1 MNAIVKK
8 SLTPDEENAVLSLLE
23 DSFGCE
29 VSSDFCL
36 SSVVS
41 SIWVEN
47 SESVLC
53 GVALIESQ
61 FNQNYLS
68 KFAVRPTMRGDGIAK
83 LMWESLCE
91 SYSSFFWRAKS
102 ENPFSTWY
110 ERHADGCI
118 HNEKWSI
125 FWHGIEGK
133 QINDVVNYA
142 EMRPMDFIY

>member
-1 MNAIVKK
+1 MNVIVKK
-8 SLTPDEENAVLSLLE
+8 SLTPDEENTVLSLLE
-23 DSFGCE
+23 ESFGCE
-29 VSSDFCL
+29 VSSDSFL

-47 SESVLC
+47 SKCVLC

-61 FNQNYLS
+61 LNQNYLS

-102 ENPFSTWY
+102 ENPFSLWY

-118 HNEKWSI
+118 HNEKWSV
-125 FWHGIEGK
+125 FWHGIEDR
-133 QINDVVNYA
+133 QINDIVNYA

>member
-1 MNAIVKK
+1 MNVIVKK
-8 SLTPDEENAVLSLLE
+8 SLTPDEENAVLLLLE
-23 DSFGCE
+23 DSFGCK
-29 VSSDFCL
+29 SFSDSFL

-47 SESVLC
+47 SKSVLC

-61 FNQNYLS
+61 LNQNYLS

-110 ERHADGCI
+110 ERHADGCR
-118 HNEKWSI
+118 HNEEWSI
-125 FWHGIEGK
+125 FFGTVLK
-133 QINDVVNYA
+133 TSKL
-142 EMRPMDFIY
+142 MTL